1 MGIDPAQ
8 GIGEQFKS
16 PCMLHAKKVDKLA
29 EATQILKP
37 LACGD
42 IAV

>member
-1 MGIDPAQ
+1 
-8 GIGEQFKS
+8 
-16 PCMLHAKKVDKLA
+16 MLHAKKVDKLA
-29 EATQILKP
+29 DATQILKP